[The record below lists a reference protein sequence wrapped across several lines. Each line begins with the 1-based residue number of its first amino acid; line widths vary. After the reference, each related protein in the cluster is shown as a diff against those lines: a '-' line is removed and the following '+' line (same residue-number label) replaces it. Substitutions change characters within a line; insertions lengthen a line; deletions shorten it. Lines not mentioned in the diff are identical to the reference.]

1 MSSPD
6 TVVISGGTALVGRR
20 LEPLD
25 AAAIVL
31 SGNRIAALG
40 SAAEVEV
47 PANAVEVDARG
58 KTLIP
63 GFIDAH
69 VHIGLADPA
78 GVLKGGVTTARDL
91 AWPPDL
97 IWPLVERSGDEV
109 FGGPRL
115 LAAGQMLTVDGGYP
129 TRAAWAPPGTGRVV
143 ASPAGAAD
151 AVAEQASAGASVIK
165 VALNAAV
172 GPTLDLA
179 TLRAI
184 VDAGHVRG
192 LGVTGHIYGLDELD
206 KALDAGLDELA
217 HMLMSPEPIPQETIA
232 RMVARDVVV
241 VPTLSIFFDD
251 DQEIA
256 IENSRRFV
264 AAGGRI
270 VYGTDLGNE
279 GPEPGIDPR
288 EVDALARAG
297 LSGRQ
302 IISSATVE
310 SADYLGL
317 ESAGVLERG
326 MAADIVAVDGD
337 PLAVPSALTRVRMV
351 WRAGHRVR

>member
-1 MSSPD
+1 MSPPD
-6 TVVISGGTALVGRR
+6 TVVISGGTALVDRR

-40 SAAEVEV
+40 PAAEVEV

-78 GVLKGGVTTARDL
+78 AVVKGGVTTARDL
-91 AWPPDL
+91 AWPPDR

-184 VDAGHVRG
+184 VDAGH
-192 LGVTGHIYGLDELD
+192 